1 MLQSITSPINKT
13 PQQKQRG
20 FSLIE
25 ILFVML
31 IIGMLMSVVVLSIGD
46 GNRRQQVQGQAR
58 ALYQALQLAV
68 SEAVFYRRQLGVRFD
83 LDTSDVP
90 ERWRYQFML
99 YDPELKLWQL
109 IETDDLAEHELMP
122 GLTLS
127 LSINQEEVMLGD
139 IEKQDRRL
147 FELDQNVQQQALL
160 EPDIY
165 FLSSGETQNFVLQLI
180 DNGVDAQ
187 NFSEPNIY
195 TIKANFMA
203 QFEFLLPGQTEDE

>member
-1 MLQSITSPINKT
+1 
-13 PQQKQRG
+13 
-20 FSLIE
+20 
-25 ILFVML
+25 
-31 IIGMLMSVVVLSIGD
+31 
-46 GNRRQQVQGQAR
+46 
-58 ALYQALQLAV
+58 
-68 SEAVFYRRQLGVRFD
+68 
-83 LDTSDVP
+83 
-90 ERWRYQFML
+90 
-99 YDPELKLWQL
+99 
-109 IETDDLAEHELMP
+109 
-122 GLTLS
+122 
-127 LSINQEEVMLGD
+127 MLGD

-203 QFEFLLPGQTEDE
+203 QFEFLLPGQAEDE